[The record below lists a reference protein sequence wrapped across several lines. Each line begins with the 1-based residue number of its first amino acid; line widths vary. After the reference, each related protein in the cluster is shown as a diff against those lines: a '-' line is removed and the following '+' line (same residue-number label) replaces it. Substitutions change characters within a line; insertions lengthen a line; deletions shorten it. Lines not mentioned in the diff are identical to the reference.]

1 MVKEIT
7 PKANQQTGK
16 TKARVKTK
24 KKVATKA
31 NAKVR
36 KVVSKTKRKAVTT
49 KKVVPKIKKKVVV
62 RKKVAQKKLR
72 VVERVAPKTR
82 KKVVVKRKDAP
93 KKRKASKRK
102 VAKKKMSVPKKIGGM
117 RTAAFGFLVTGI
129 FELVMAIPIIG
140 WLMGVGSFGV
150 MWVIGIVINIVVI
163 VALINRKKAIYANIF
178 AIVANV
184 LGIVPV
190 LGWFLHLIATIL
202 LFVLFFKEE
211 RKNC

>member
-1 MVKEIT
+1 MFSEKTNDKLIT
-7 PKANQQTGK
+7 YIIGILGAGILYT
-16 TKARVKTK
+16 
-24 KKVATKA
+24 
-31 NAKVR
+31 
-36 KVVSKTKRKAVTT
+36 SKTSYETSVD
-49 KKVVPKIKKKVVV
+49 IKNL
-62 RKKVAQKKLR
+62 KVAQKKLR
-72 VVERVAPKTR
+72 VVERVAPKIR

-129 FELVMAIPIIG
+129 FELVMAMPVIG
-140 WLMGVGSFGV
+140 WLIGVGSFGI

-163 VALINRKKAIYANIF
+163 VALINRKKPIYANIV

-184 LGIVPV
+184 LGIVPF
-190 LGWFLHLIATIL
+190 LGWLLHLIATVL